1 MKSYKEIAEA
11 LKGNQH
17 KIDKN
22 KNGKIDAHDF
32 KLLRKEETEL
42 TEATVKTQK
51 YSWGT
56 MKTVHHGADFSIP
69 LHPEHHQAIAKLKDN
84 QEHK

>member
-1 MKSYKEIAEA
+1 MKSYTQFLEA
-11 LKGNQH
+11 LKGKQH

-32 KLLRKEETEL
+32 KLLRKEESEEL
-42 TEATVKTQK
+42 TEAKVETKK

-56 MKTVHHGADFSIP
+56 MKTVHHGADFLFLCIQNITKQ
-69 LHPEHHQAIAKLKDN
+69 LLN
-84 QEHK
+84 